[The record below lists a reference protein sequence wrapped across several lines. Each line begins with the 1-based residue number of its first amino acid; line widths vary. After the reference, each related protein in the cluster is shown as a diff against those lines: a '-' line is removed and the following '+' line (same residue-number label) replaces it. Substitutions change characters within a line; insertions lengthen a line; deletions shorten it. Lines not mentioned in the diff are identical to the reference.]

1 MPTSSEARLDSDG
14 LNSTQF
20 SLFESHL
27 DVQYHIQIYTYK
39 YIKYIKPFYEE
50 LQETITV
57 NYPKICTFFKKNKKY
72 TVQDKKKRNMYEWNL
87 QMN

>member
-1 MPTSSEARLDSDG
+1 MLIVVY
-14 LNSTQF
+14 
-20 SLFESHL
+20 SLFKSHL

-57 NYPKICTFFKKNKKY
+57 NYPKICTFLKKKY
-72 TVQDKKKRNMYEWNL
+72 TVQDKKEKKHV
-87 QMN
+87 

>member
-1 MPTSSEARLDSDG
+1 MAG
-14 LNSTQF
+14 CNF
-20 SLFESHL
+20 IYFCMYVVYSLFKSHL

-57 NYPKICTFFKKNKKY
+57 NYPKICTFLKKKNTQFKI
-72 TVQDKKKRNMYEWNL
+72 KKKRNMYEWNL